1 MQKAVPIP
9 AIQHCIDTLGQDEG
23 EKVHKLMARS
33 DFRCA
38 QTLLEQINYLKAKD
52 VKITV
57 RSLIKLLGIS
67 NDAYYR
73 AIRNIPISAPTVRI
87 LPSRL
92 LLTPEEEQEIVRM
105 IHEQQTQN
113 DCWSSKDIRDFA
125 SSLFKEKTGEDRSFS
140 REWFFDFKTRHKN
153 EIEKIKACCVDDLR
167 AEISIDEV
175 ERYFEEIEEMLQ
187 DPPIPPL
194 LINFDET
201 GFGRRPEKGKKKT
214 VYVSKRCKVK
224 PFWREQQ
231 DLHHISV
238 VTAITA
244 SCFPLRYMCLST
256 RKTSDDDLEDTFFRR
271 WSELYQT
278 KKGYMTKDS
287 MVYWVKHILAPY
299 VDIVRSIFGQENKCV
314 VIADGCTSHFH
325 EDVLN
330 ALEEIGNIRMIA
342 LPPHYSHLTQ
352 MLDCSVFA
360 SVKKK
365 YSSIPS
371 NKNYES
377 RYTRKLM
384 KIKKAFES
392 SINSELIRAA
402 WESTGFQLNI
412 VYGEVSSYTFSEEF
426 KSFLRAE
433 ALHQDPQ

>member
-33 DFRCA
+33 DFRCV

-153 EIEKIKACCVDDLR
+153 EIEKIKACCVNDLR

-201 GFGRRPEKGKKKT
+201 GFGRRPEKGKKKNSLCLKKMQSKT
-214 VYVSKRCKVK
+214 VLERTTRFTPYFSCDSYYGFLLSFEIYVLVN
-224 PFWREQQ
+224 E
-231 DLHHISV
+231 
-238 VTAITA
+238 
-244 SCFPLRYMCLST
+244 
-256 RKTSDDDLEDTFFRR
+256 
-271 WSELYQT
+271 
-278 KKGYMTKDS
+278 
-287 MVYWVKHILAPY
+287 
-299 VDIVRSIFGQENKCV
+299 
-314 VIADGCTSHFH
+314 
-325 EDVLN
+325 
-330 ALEEIGNIRMIA
+330 
-342 LPPHYSHLTQ
+342 
-352 MLDCSVFA
+352 
-360 SVKKK
+360 
-365 YSSIPS
+365 
-371 NKNYES
+371 KN
-377 RYTRKLM
+377 
-384 KIKKAFES
+384 F
-392 SINSELIRAA
+392 
-402 WESTGFQLNI
+402 
-412 VYGEVSSYTFSEEF
+412 
-426 KSFLRAE
+426 
-433 ALHQDPQ
+433 